1 MFEVL
6 YGAVLIGIVIYLFV
20 DKSGERDVENFRCAV
35 DLDERVKKLEAQTR
49 YVADQPPN
57 TFTTSYD
64 DQMYQTYQR
73 LYGTKWEEELHK
85 NDVPLTDVVKAIVKH
100 LDMEI
105 EKVSEKTVKT
115 PQEIKVVE
123 KPKVVMSSTGVVVM
137 SDGSGISMP
146 KPKRKYTKRKTK

>member
-20 DKSGERDVENFRCAV
+20 SRDTAREVQQFHVAV
-35 DLDERVKKLEAQTR
+35 DLESRLKKLETETR
-49 YVADQPPN
+49 YVADQPPH

-64 DQMYQTYQR
+64 DQLYQR

-85 NDVPLTDVVKAIVKH
+85 NDVPLTDVVRAVVKH
-100 LDMEI
+100 LGMEI

-123 KPKVVMSSTGVVVM
+123 KPKVVMSSTGVVTM
-137 SDGSGISMP
+137 PNGSGIPMP